1 MMWKT
6 FVPLC
11 PTERRQERQ
20 EHSCMYSNLLH
31 MMVHKKY
38 EILQKVVH
46 KQGTK
51 RSTRSNLLVEL
62 SFLCFQTRERARRY
76 LLLPMRF
83 SFISLVPY
91 SSQRL
96 IYERYKRVNY
106 QKFNEIIHHVVLE
119 VFVPNVRNDC
129 YLAQCDDEVGPAIVF
144 VFEIPYLFVL
154 GL

>member
-1 MMWKT
+1 MHQIKLISRIEL
-6 FVPLC
+6 PL
-11 PTERRQERQ
+11 
-20 EHSCMYSNLLH
+20 LLD
-31 MMVHKKY
+31 
-38 EILQKVVH
+38 E
-46 KQGTK
+46 
-51 RSTRSNLLVEL
+51 
-62 SFLCFQTRERARRY
+62 RERARRY

-144 VFEIPYLFVL
+144 EIPYLFVL